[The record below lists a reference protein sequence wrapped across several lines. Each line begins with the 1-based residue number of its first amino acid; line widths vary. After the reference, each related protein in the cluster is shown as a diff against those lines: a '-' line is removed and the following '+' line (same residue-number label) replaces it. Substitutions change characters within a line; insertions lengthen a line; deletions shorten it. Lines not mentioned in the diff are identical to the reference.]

1 MIYSFCQMQI
11 TINST
16 QTETQNNNERN
27 SSSPFELLSVGGNL
41 ELITRFQKDESEMF
55 WISKKLFLWW
65 MIISRLLLYLFW
77 DNFPPPPLFLPD
89 TFLLIWLFDKR
100 IIFSHVWRM
109 PLNETEI
116 YSIFVCKKRWLS
128 KKHIIQTAL
137 DTELESCVCFN
148 GKDAAGTH

>member
-27 SSSPFELLSVGGNL
+27 SISPFEMLSVSGNL

-77 DNFPPPPLFLPD
+77 DNFPPPPILPD
-89 TFLLIWLFDKR
+89 TF
-100 IIFSHVWRM
+100 
-109 PLNETEI
+109 
-116 YSIFVCKKRWLS
+116 Y
-128 KKHIIQTAL
+128 
-137 DTELESCVCFN
+137 
-148 GKDAAGTH
+148 

>member
-55 WISKKLFLWW
+55 
-65 MIISRLLLYLFW
+65 
-77 DNFPPPPLFLPD
+77 
-89 TFLLIWLFDKR
+89 
-100 IIFSHVWRM
+100 
-109 PLNETEI
+109 
-116 YSIFVCKKRWLS
+116 
-128 KKHIIQTAL
+128 
-137 DTELESCVCFN
+137 
-148 GKDAAGTH
+148 